1 MAVAQRER
9 PQAVVDG
16 WLAALNLEG
25 GLYLLIGLLA
35 VGLRFLSLGNLPL
48 SEPEA
53 REALAAW
60 RFVSMSPIA
69 AVAPM
74 SPLLNTLMS
83 FTFWL
88 LGANEF
94 WARLWPMLAGIA
106 LTFTP
111 LLFRRELG
119 RGAALVASLLLAISP
134 VMLAASRTV
143 DGTTLATLC
152 IVLIMYG
159 LKQFT
164 QDANRTSLIVA
175 GIAVGLGLASGP
187 RFISGVV
194 ALALV
199 GIVIVFVRPQ
209 VAGRLR
215 EGWGAVAAQGW
226 VPLVAAGIAFVF
238 GASAGLFN
246 PIGLSAAGA
255 AIPNWLAG
263 WANAAQPSSLWLV
276 LQILGGYEPLLV
288 VMGIGG
294 LYVAFFSGLWHAFAS
309 RLQVIFGMR
318 DPEMEVS
325 NGGAAFEVT
334 WRETAT
340 VLGLFVVGALLF
352 GLLYLGRQASDAAW
366 VVIPLTM
373 LAGKVIVE
381 TFAGDWFEG
390 EVETVIAQ
398 AAVLIVMLVFTY
410 FQLNAFGR
418 GLALLPACS
427 DFLLRFFAPENCGVS
442 IRLVLAGTVIALGTF
457 VTIMFA
463 LGWSRLSAIR
473 GAALAL
479 GIAALIGTLAT
490 GVGRMVLNANDPN
503 NAWSPVATNNN
514 IQMLIQTV
522 TDISNRTVGNDTDL
536 QVAVVSNLNE
546 DDQNGLVGWEL
557 RNFPNVQFVNTAD
570 AASGVPVVIATS
582 GFADPILA
590 TEYLGERYQIQ
601 SRQVVMEPSFQ
612 AAIGW
617 WLNRQWSTEAA
628 RSVDLWVRG
637 DVHSLIVQP

>member
-1 MAVAQRER
+1 MAVAQQER

-25 GLYLLIGLLA
+25 GFYLLIGLLA
-35 VGLRFLSLGNLPL
+35 VGLRLLNLGNLPL

-60 RFVSMSPIA
+60 RFVSMSPIP
-69 AVAPM
+69 AVAPI
-74 SPLLNTLMS
+74 SPLLNTLIS

-94 WARLWPMLAGIA
+94 WARLWPMLAGVA

-143 DGTTLATLC
+143 DGTTLAALS

-159 LKQFT
+159 LKQFV
-164 QDANRTSLIVA
+164 QDENRTSLIIA
-175 GIAVGLGLASGP
+175 GIALGLGLASGP

-194 ALALV
+194 ALAFV
-199 GIVIVFVRPQ
+199 GVVIVFVRPQ

-215 EGWGAVAAQGW
+215 EGWGAVAVQGW
-226 VPLVAAGIAFVF
+226 GPLVAAAIALIF
-238 GASAGLFN
+238 GASTGLFN
-246 PIGLSAAGA
+246 PTGLSAAGA
-255 AIPNWLAG
+255 AVSNWVAG
-263 WANAAQPSSLWLV
+263 WVNITQPTSPWLV
-276 LQILGGYEPLLV
+276 FQIVGGYEPLLV
-288 VMGIGG
+288 VMGVGG

-325 NGGAAFEVT
+325 NGGSAFEVP
-334 WRETAT
+334 WREAAT
-340 VLGLFVVGALLF
+340 VLGLFVVGTLLY
-352 GLLYLGRQASDAAW
+352 GLLYLGRQASDAVW
-366 VVIPLTM
+366 VVIPLAM
-373 LAGKVIVE
+373 LAGKVVVE
-381 TFAGDWFEG
+381 TFTGDWFES
-390 EVETVIAQ
+390 ELETVIAQ

-410 FQLNAFGR
+410 FQLTGFGR
-418 GLALLPACS
+418 GIALLPVCS
-427 DFLLRFFAPENCGVS
+427 DFLLRFFTPESCTVN
-442 IRLVLAGTVIALGTF
+442 IRLLLAGTVIALGTF

-490 GVGRMVLNANDPN
+490 GVGRMVLKDNDPN
-503 NAWSPVATNNN
+503 NAWSPVTTDSKIN
-514 IQMLIQTV
+514 ILMQSL

-536 QVAVVSNLNE
+536 QVAVVSNLGE
-546 DDQNGLVGWEL
+546 DDQNGLLGWEQ
-557 RNFPNVQFVNTAD
+557 RNFPNVQYVNTAD
-570 AASGVPVVIATS
+570 VASGAQVVIATS
-582 GFADPILA
+582 GFADPVLA
-590 TEYLGERYQIQ
+590 TDYLGERYQIQ
-601 SRQVVMEPSFQ
+601 SRQVVGEPSFQ
-612 AAIGW
+612 TAMSW
-617 WLNRQWSTEAA
+617 WLSRQWATETA